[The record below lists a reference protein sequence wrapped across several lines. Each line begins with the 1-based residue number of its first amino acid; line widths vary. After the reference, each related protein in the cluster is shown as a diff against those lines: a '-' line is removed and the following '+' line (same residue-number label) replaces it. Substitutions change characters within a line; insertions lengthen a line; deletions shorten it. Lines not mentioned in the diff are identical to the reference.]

1 MPVLEVKG
9 LKKHF
14 AGVQALNGVDFILK
28 KGEAHALVGE
38 NGAGKSTLIKSLTG
52 IYRPDGGEILLDG
65 KPYAPQH
72 PREAFDLG
80 ISVIHQELNL
90 LPELDVAANIFMGN
104 LPTKRNGLIDKKRMY
119 EEAGH
124 YLELLGLDFSPRT
137 KIKKLSISQAQMVE
151 IAKSLS
157 HNAKIIFMD
166 EPTSSLSPTEQE
178 KLFQVIRD
186 LKERGVSITYVSHRL
201 EEIMDICDRVTILR
215 DGQLVTSM
223 DIKDTNMD
231 EIITRMV
238 GRDLSNRYPKM
249 QITPGETL
257 LEVKHL
263 SKSGVLHDIS
273 FSARAGEILGIS
285 GFVGAGRTELVRA
298 VFGADPVDSGEILIE
313 GKKVQIRNVTDAVN
327 HGIALLTED
336 RKNQGLLLNM
346 SIKDNISVSGL
357 NCIKTKP
364 KFFKGPFVDK
374 KAVAENAKYY
384 VDVIKIKTPSL
395 KQLVKNLSGGNQQ
408 KVILGK
414 WMSVNAKI
422 IIFDEPT
429 RGIDIGAKAEIYML
443 MEQLAKAGAAIIM
456 ISSELPEIL
465 NISDRILVMRYGHIT
480 ARLTARE
487 ATEELIIHY
496 CAKEVKD
503 ESTA

>member
-1 MPVLEVKG
+1 
-9 LKKHF
+9 
-14 AGVQALNGVDFILK
+14 
-28 KGEAHALVGE
+28 
-38 NGAGKSTLIKSLTG
+38 
-52 IYRPDGGEILLDG
+52 
-65 KPYAPQH
+65 
-72 PREAFDLG
+72 
-80 ISVIHQELNL
+80 
-90 LPELDVAANIFMGN
+90 
-104 LPTKRNGLIDKKRMY
+104 
-119 EEAGH
+119 
-124 YLELLGLDFSPRT
+124 
-137 KIKKLSISQAQMVE
+137 IKKLSISQAQMVE

-178 KLFQVIRD
+178 KLFQVIRE

-231 EIITRMV
+231 EIINRMV

-263 SKSGVLHDIS
+263 SKNSVLHDIS

-298 VFGADPVDSGEILIE
+298 VFGADPVDSGEIWIE

-357 NCIKTKP
+357 NCVKTKQ
-364 KFFKGPFVDK
+364 KF
-374 KAVAENAKYY
+374 
-384 VDVIKIKTPSL
+384 
-395 KQLVKNLSGGNQQ
+395 
-408 KVILGK
+408 
-414 WMSVNAKI
+414 
-422 IIFDEPT
+422 
-429 RGIDIGAKAEIYML
+429 
-443 MEQLAKAGAAIIM
+443 
-456 ISSELPEIL
+456 
-465 NISDRILVMRYGHIT
+465 
-480 ARLTARE
+480 
-487 ATEELIIHY
+487 
-496 CAKEVKD
+496 
-503 ESTA
+503 